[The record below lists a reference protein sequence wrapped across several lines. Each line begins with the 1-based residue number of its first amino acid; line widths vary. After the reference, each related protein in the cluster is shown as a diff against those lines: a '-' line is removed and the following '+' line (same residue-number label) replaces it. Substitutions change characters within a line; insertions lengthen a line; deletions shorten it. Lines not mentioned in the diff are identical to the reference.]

1 MLSPLLSSRRARVR
15 APLSLL
21 MAGCLGAGALAA
33 ISPATASAATPT
45 SSASSSA
52 ADSSRASDLLNAV
65 PQDNVPQNYV
75 PAGCNNPSVEDGV
88 AQCFADVRT
97 GSDHIV
103 KPQAVAPPSTALGPA
118 DIQAAY
124 SLPAGGEGRTVAI
137 VDAYGN
143 SHAEADLAEY
153 RKHYGLPEC
162 TTANGCFR
170 KVDQN
175 GGTDYPVDDA
185 GWALETAL
193 DLDAVSA
200 ACPACNILLVQ
211 GDSAT
216 LDDLGTAVDTAVRLG
231 AKYVSNSYGL
241 PGEGAF
247 QTAYDHHYDHPGVAV
262 VASTGDTGH
271 VQNWPATN
279 PNVVAA
285 GGTRL
290 TRTEDTARGW
300 TESAWTSGGS
310 GCSLYE
316 AQPAY
321 QRGLA
326 TGCDTRA
333 TADVSAVADPATGLA
348 VYSTAGQDGWLQV
361 GGTSLSAPLIAAMYA
376 LAGTPVEDT
385 YPVTYPYI
393 NASGLTDVTEGA
405 NDDCGTVV
413 CTAGAGWDGPTGL
426 GTPVGVSALAFGVHG
441 TLSGRVT
448 DSESGAPL
456 AGAGLAISEEGT
468 DGREYRITTDAE
480 GAYSLP
486 VAVGDYRI
494 TATDFGYREITRSG
508 VSVAENQSTTAD
520 LALVKLPTRTVSGT
534 VKDGSG
540 HGWPLYSKIT
550 IDGYPNGALYTDP
563 YTGKYSVELP
573 EEATY
578 DVHVAPV
585 YPGYRS
591 TDRRVPV
598 GTADVRTDV
607 APDVDLAS
615 CVAPGHAYPAETGFE
630 GWTGTTPEHGWTVV
644 NHGTDGAAWDFAD
657 KSVWNFTGGTG
668 NWASA
673 SPYTRGVPED
683 TELVSP
689 TFSLAG
695 QTSPVLG
702 FNAAY
707 APSKDSVADVDLSL
721 DSGATWTTVWH
732 RDTAEYLGHAEVS
745 LPQAANAKHV
755 KVRFHYSGSGLSLWQ
770 LDTVTVGSCAAV
782 SGGIVAGKV
791 VDGNTGDAITPATV
805 TDTADRY
812 ATATTVA
819 TPDDLALADGY
830 YWLFSEPTGRHTYRT
845 AAARYSTSTGTLT
858 TRPDKVNRF
867 DRTLKAGLLK
877 VSSDALSV
885 SESLGGSGSKK
896 VTFTNKGQAP
906 IHVNLGEQ
914 STGYT
919 SPDGTPTT
927 TSDSSAGAP
936 TLRVK
941 GNYAPGPMSS
951 TASASKST
959 PSDLPAT
966 AAAAA
971 AGAASTGPWTGIA
984 DYPGPV
990 MDNAVGTY
998 QGKVYSVAGVSGI
1011 FGGEYLKHS
1020 YVHDPSTDAWT
1031 PIADLPEA
1039 LESPG
1044 GAFIDGTM
1052 YVAGGWAA
1060 DGAHATLYAYHPT
1073 TDDWT
1078 RLADLPQAVGMP
1090 NVTVLGGSLYVIG
1103 GCTGSGCNDMVSTV
1117 YRYTPAT
1124 DTWTRLADYPF
1135 DMERA
1140 ACAGITGEL
1149 VCAGGL
1155 SGSDAKA
1162 ETYRYSPSADTWT
1175 RAADMPDPRWGAIAS
1190 GNDGRLQAVGGIAA
1204 QDAVNTVVEYDPVS
1218 NTWSDLPNSGSA
1230 VFRAGGG
1237 CGIYRVGGMISLSET
1252 ASSAEVLPGH
1262 DQCDGDDVTWLSADR
1277 TSFDLAPGRST
1288 TVTVRADASAV
1299 ATAGTYTARLT
1310 YSTDGPYA
1318 GASVKVSLKVTIP
1331 RTWGHLSGTITDRR
1345 TGAPLAGATVQI
1357 CPAAHAGATGCDRR
1371 VHTVRTVRTD
1381 SDGHY
1386 DLWLDARPG
1395 PLRITASATGHR
1407 PASKEVTLLPGRAT
1421 TADLSLTVT

>member
-1 MLSPLLSSRRARVR
+1 MLSSRRARVR

-21 MAGCLGAGALAA
+21 IAGCLAAGALAA
-33 ISPATASAATPT
+33 IQPATASAATPT
-45 SSASSSA
+45 SSASPTSSSDA
-52 ADSSRASDLLNAV
+52 GSSKASDLLNAV

-75 PAGCNNPSVEDGV
+75 PAGCNNPSLKDGV

-103 KPQAVAPPSTALGPA
+103 RPQAVAPPSTALGPT

-124 SLPAGGEGRTVAI
+124 DLPAGGEGRTVAI

-143 SHAEADLAEY
+143 SHAEADLAAY
-153 RKHYGLPEC
+153 REHYGLPEC

-175 GGTDYPVDDA
+175 GGTDYPADDA

-211 GDSAT
+211 GDSAS

-241 PGEGAF
+241 PSESAS

-290 TRTEDTARGW
+290 TRAADTARGW
-300 TESAWTSGGS
+300 TESAWDSGGS

-333 TADVSAVADPATGLA
+333 TADVSAVADPASGLA
-348 VYSTAGQDGWLQV
+348 VYDTLSKDGWLQV
-361 GGTSLSAPLIAAMYA
+361 GGTSLSAPLITAMYA
-376 LAGTPVEDT
+376 LAGTPVEGT

-393 NASGLTDVTEGA
+393 NGSGLNDVTEGS

-426 GTPVGVSALAFGVHG
+426 GTPGGVSALAFGVHG

-448 DSESGAPL
+448 DSASGAPL
-456 AGAGLAISEEGT
+456 AGAALALSEESA
-468 DGREYRITTDAE
+468 DGREYRVTTDAD
-480 GAYSLP
+480 GAYDLP
-486 VAVGDYRI
+486 VAVGNYRI
-494 TATDFGYREITRSG
+494 TATDFGYQEKTSSG
-508 VSVAENQSTTAD
+508 VGVAENQSTTAD
-520 LALVKLPTRTVSGT
+520 LTLVKLPTRTVSGT

-550 IDGYPNGALYTDP
+550 IDGYPNGAVYTDP

-573 EEATY
+573 EKTTY
-578 DVHVAPV
+578 ALHVAPV

-591 TDRRVPV
+591 TDLSVPV
-598 GTADVRTDV
+598 GTADVRTNV
-607 APDVDLAS
+607 APDVDLTA

-657 KSVWNFTGGTG
+657 KTVWNFTGGTG

-673 SPYTRGVPED
+673 SPYTRGSVPED

-689 TFSLAG
+689 NFSLAG

-702 FNAAY
+702 FDAAY
-707 APSKDSVADVDLSL
+707 APSKDSVANVDLSL

-732 RDTAEYLGHAEVS
+732 QDTAEYLGHAEVS

-791 VDGNTGDAITPATV
+791 VDGNTGGTITPATI

-830 YWLFSEPTGRHTYRT
+830 YWLFSAPAGRHTYTT
-845 AAARYSTSTGTLT
+845 ASARYTTSTGTLT
-858 TRPDKVNRF
+858 TQPDKVNRF
-867 DRTLKAGLLK
+867 DRTLKAGRLA
-877 VSSDALSV
+877 VSSDSLSV
-885 SESLGGSGSKK
+885 SETLGGASSKK

-906 IHVNLGEQ
+906 LHVNLGEQ

-919 SPDGTPTT
+919 SPAGTSTT
-927 TSDSSAGAP
+927 TSDSSAGTP

-941 GNYAPGPMSS
+941 GNYSPGPMSS
-951 TASASKST
+951 TSSASKS
-959 PSDLPAT
+959 PSTDPPAT
-966 AAAAA
+966 AA
-971 AGAASTGPWTGIA
+971 TGPWTGIA
-984 DYPGPV
+984 DYPEPV

-1011 FGGEYLKHS
+1011 INGQYLSHS

-1052 YVAGGWAA
+1052 YVAGGWAP
-1060 DGAHATLYAYHPT
+1060 DGARATLYAYHPT
-1073 TDDWT
+1073 TDTWT

-1090 NVTVLGGSLYVIG
+1090 NVTVLDGSLYVIG
-1103 GCTGSGCNDMVSTV
+1103 GCTGSGCTDMVSTV

-1124 DTWTRLADYPF
+1124 DTWTRRADYPF
-1135 DMERA
+1135 PMERA

-1149 VCAGGL
+1149 VCAGGI
-1155 SGSDAKA
+1155 SGSDSKG

-1175 RAADMPDPRWGAIAS
+1175 RAADMPDTRWGAVAG
-1190 GNDGRLQAVGGIAA
+1190 GNDGKLQAVGGIAGR
-1204 QDAVNTVVEYDPVS
+1204 DSVNTVVEYDPVS
-1218 NTWSDLPNSGSA
+1218 NTWSDLPNASST

-1237 CGIYRVGGMISLSET
+1237 CGIYRVGGMISLSEIV
-1252 ASSAEVLPGH
+1252 SSAEVLPGH
-1262 DQCDGDDVTWLSADR
+1262 DQCDGDDVTWLSADK

-1310 YSTDGPYA
+1310 YTTDAPYA

-1345 TGAPLAGATVQI
+1345 TGAPLAGATVLI
-1357 CPAAHAGATGCDRR
+1357 CPPAHTGTTGCG
-1371 VHTVRTVRTD
+1371 HLAHTVRTD

-1386 DLWLDARPG
+1386 DLWLDARPS
-1395 PLRITASATGHR
+1395 PLRITASAVGHR

-1421 TADLSLTVT
+1421 TADLSLTTT